1 MVKRLMLMM
10 SLIFL
15 GMTYTD
21 MAYPLRNSIQRLII
35 GKWSLYQVK
44 VMNQKK
50 PAPSDFRYSIQFS
63 GDGSITIQEN
73 EINSTLSENHPST
86 DTGVYKLSGRNIFI
100 TLHNGKKMRMRIYQ
114 VKRKNLILRIN
125 GNHQYRYLFFFLK
138 RSV

>member
-1 MVKRLMLMM
+1 MGT
-10 SLIFL
+10 IYQ
-15 GMTYTD
+15 T
-21 MAYPLRNSIQRLII
+21 AYAAYSRRNSIQRLII

-73 EINSTLSENHPST
+73 EMNSTLSENHPST

-100 TLHNGKKMRMRIYQ
+100 TLHNGKKMRMRIYR
-114 VKRKNLILRIN
+114 VGRDNLVLRLN
-125 GNHQYRYLFFFLK
+125 GNHNYRYLFFFFK